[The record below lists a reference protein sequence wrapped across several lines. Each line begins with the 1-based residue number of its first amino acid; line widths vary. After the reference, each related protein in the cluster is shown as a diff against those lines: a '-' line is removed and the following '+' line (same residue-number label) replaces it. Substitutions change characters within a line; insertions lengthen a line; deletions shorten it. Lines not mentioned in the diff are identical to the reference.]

1 MLELMLDHPN
11 VTLAGIIAAALICL
25 AFFLGWLDRL
35 IVGPAPKVAPP
46 LGDAH
51 DDVTGAPDEPDDSD
65 RELNPA
71 TRPAGLTLDEVV
83 AKAQL
88 ADRVA
93 VLAADAALR
102 YGAKLVVGEVRPD
115 YEPPAAEYRE
125 EDPDEVDGE
134 VVEDDEDAYPRAGE
148 TRVPAMD
155 RAVDQPQPYRE
166 PETVPLYGS
175 GPDLS
180 ETSIAWRF
188 DSGLF
193 RIVEPAGVSS

>member
-1 MLELMLDHPN
+1 MPDFN
-11 VTLAGIIAAALICL
+11 TLIGAALL
-25 AFFLGWLDRL
+25 LGVAAVLLLFFVGALGRL
-35 IVGPAPKVAPP
+35 IAGPAPKVAPP
-46 LGDAH
+46 LGDVH
-51 DDVTGAPDEPDDSD
+51 DDVTDAPDEPDDSG

-71 TRPAGLTLDEVV
+71 TRPEGLTLDEVV

-88 ADRVA
+88 ADRLA
-93 VLAADAALR
+93 HLAADAALR

-115 YEPPAAEYRE
+115 YEPPAVEYRE